1 MNSMMNL
8 RFALLWGMTVARFA
22 SSSLP
27 MHSSCGHSDEEL
39 CGQSNEALD
48 MLQHGAMPKVSRSK
62 AAPGM
67 DFAARKSLT
76 QTDGKG
82 RVACDFQTAGFTCLN
97 WENLL
102 LWWLPLGRNYHGWL
116 PLLVIL
122 AVLVPGG
129 RFTRETEPA
138 KELELSSGAI
148 DRQVNFWCNDMPAHR
163 SVYFAMAAC
172 VLWLATMVDHPIYG
186 EPEVQ
191 TLPINPVPWWILFMP
206 AAICILLAGSD
217 SSLKLSWLKAAIVTM
232 TMATIGFVACESS
245 FTTRVVAH
253 RYLIVSWAFLGVV
266 LALCGLLLAPEAE
279 VSSWLRKYAML
290 VCCVSY
296 INGSIS
302 KLLNSKP
309 FLSWANG
316 QTFVVWTKRYQYG
329 NAYFSTWGI
338 PYPWL
343 SRQIVEHE
351 PFAQFLCWA
360 NLFLEGPLSIAA
372 LIGLGCF
379 GRFGPA
385 RMLWCLAG
393 VAFHFS
399 VNLVWGSNPASLF
412 NLEMFVNLILVVD
425 VPGIIQNCGRS
436 LASEAVPEA
445 MPPTPRDHSSMTLA
459 ALAVACS
466 LTLFA
471 WVTVGVFLH
480 FDDPKWPITSVSM
493 FSMTCGIIHCDESFR
508 SSVIKLSVWQ
518 GLCIS
523 LALTAIVFLRP
534 ASGKHR
540 QATKSGDARQ

>member
-1 MNSMMNL
+1 MMNL
-8 RFALLWGMTVARFA
+8 YFVLLWGMTVARFA
-22 SSSLP
+22 SSSLRMP
-27 MHSSCGHSDEEL
+27 SSCGRSEEL
-39 CGQSNEALD
+39 CGQSDEALD
-48 MLQHGAMPKVSRSK
+48 MLQHGAMPKDSRSK
-62 AAPGM
+62 EAPGI

-102 LWWLPLGRNYHGWL
+102 LWWLPLGRDYHGWL

-122 AVLVPGG
+122 AVLVLGG
-129 RFTRETEPA
+129 RFAKETEPA

-163 SVYFAMAAC
+163 SLYFTMAAS
-172 VLWLATMVDHPIYG
+172 VLWLATMVDHPLYG
-186 EPEVQ
+186 EPEVRV
-191 TLPINPVPWWILFMP
+191 LPIIAVPWWILFMP
-206 AAICILLAGSD
+206 AASCMLLAGS
-217 SSLKLSWLKAAIVTM
+217 SGSNLKLSWLKAAIGTM

-245 FTTRVVAH
+245 FTTRTGGVGYGH

-266 LALCGLLLAPEAE
+266 LALCGLLLAPEAK

-296 INGSIS
+296 INASIS

-309 FLSWANG
+309 FLSWATG
-316 QTFVVWTKRYQYG
+316 VTFVFWTKRLQKD
-329 NAYFSTWGI
+329 NAYLSIWGI

-351 PFAQFLCWA
+351 PFAQLLSWA

-372 LIGLGCF
+372 LMGLGCF

-385 RMLWCLAG
+385 RMLWCLAA

-399 VNLVWGSNPASLF
+399 VNLVWGVHPASLY
-412 NLEMFVNLILVVD
+412 NLETFVNLLLVVD
-425 VPGIIQNCGRS
+425 VPGIIHNCGRF

-445 MPPTPRDHSSMTLA
+445 MPPTQRDYSSLTLA
-459 ALAVACS
+459 ALALVCS
-466 LTLFA
+466 LSLFA

-480 FDDPKWPITSVSM
+480 FDDPKWPITSVPM
-493 FSMTCGIIHCDESFR
+493 FSMTCDIQHCDERYR
-508 SSVIKLSVWQ
+508 STVIELSVWQ

-523 LALTAIVFLRP
+523 SALTAIVFLRP
-534 ASGKHR
+534 QASGKHS
-540 QATKSGDARQ
+540 QATTIQ

>member
-1 MNSMMNL
+1 MMNL
-8 RFALLWGMTVARFA
+8 RVALLWGMTARFA

-27 MHSSCGHSDEEL
+27 MPSSCGHSDEEL
-39 CGQSNEALD
+39 CGQSDEALD
-48 MLQHGAMPKVSRSK
+48 MLQHGAMPKDSRSK
-62 AAPGM
+62 AVPGM
-67 DFAARKSLT
+67 DLFAARKSLT
-76 QTDGKG
+76 QTGGKG

-116 PLLVIL
+116 ALLVIL
-122 AVLVPGG
+122 AVLVLGG
-129 RFTRETEPA
+129 RFTKQTEPA

-163 SVYFAMAAC
+163 SVYFAMASS
-172 VLWLATMVDHPIYG
+172 VLWLATMVDHPVYS
-186 EPEVQ
+186 EPEVK
-191 TLPINPVPWWILFMP
+191 TLPINAVPWWILFMP
-206 AAICILLAGSD
+206 AAICILLAGSS
-217 SSLKLSWLKAAIVTM
+217 SSLKLLWLKAAIVTM
-232 TMATIGFVACESS
+232 TMATIGYVACESS
-245 FTTRVVAH
+245 FTTRVDRGH

-266 LALCGLLLAPEAE
+266 LALCGLLLAPEAK

-316 QTFVVWTKRYQYG
+316 QTFVFWTKTLQQI

-351 PFAQFLCWA
+351 PFAQLLCWA

-385 RMLWCLAG
+385 RMLWCLAA
-393 VAFHFS
+393 VAFHFG
-399 VNLVWGSNPASLF
+399 VNLVWGNHEASLY
-412 NLEMFVNLILVVD
+412 NLETFVNLILVVD
-425 VPGIIQNCGRS
+425 VPGIIQNCGRP

-445 MPPTPRDHSSMTLA
+445 MPPTQRDHSSMALA
-459 ALAVACS
+459 ALAIVCS
-466 LTLFA
+466 IGLFA

-480 FDDPKWPITSVSM
+480 FDDPKWPITSVPM
-493 FSMTCGIIHCDESFR
+493 FSMTCGIQYCDESFR
-508 SSVIKLSVWQ
+508 SSVIKLSVWH

-523 LALTAIVFLRP
+523 SALTAIVFLRP
-534 ASGKHR
+534 AGKHS
-540 QATKSGDARQ
+540 QATK